1 LDRLNESFL
10 HADEDK
16 SEITREEV
24 NCQDGKRCLL
34 ISVKNIFEHPL
45 QLSGNEKAIAATIY
59 VVWIDL
65 DTGLQFKFESV
76 YRYNDGSEEVR
87 SSRQV
92 LMVEKVEQVPE
103 EVEGI
108 LDRVVLP

>member
-1 LDRLNESFL
+1 
-10 HADEDK
+10 
-16 SEITREEV
+16 
-24 NCQDGKRCLL
+24 L
-34 ISVKNIFEHPL
+34 ISVKNIFEYPL

-92 LMVEKVEQVPE
+92 LLVEKVEQVPE
-103 EVEGI
+103 EVVGI